1 MNHAIYP
8 VISQNEIE
16 KVAQEIA
23 EAVNAERVILFGSYA
38 NGHADENSDVD
49 LLVVAES
56 DQPRYRRSRDLY
68 RRFHPHHFALDI
80 VVYTPEEVSRNSRTP
95 VSFVSQVMRE
105 GKTIYVRR
113 T

>member
-1 MNHAIYP
+1 M
-8 VISQNEIE
+8 ISQNEI
-16 KVAQEIA
+16 KKIA
-23 EAVNAERVILFGSYA
+23 EDIAETVHAERVVLFGSHA
-38 NGHADENSDVD
+38 NGHADDNSDVD

-68 RRFHPHHFALDI
+68 KHFRPHRFALDI
-80 VVYTPEEVSRNSRTP
+80 VMYTPEELNQSSKTP